1 MASSAKSCNT
11 SKDRIVA
18 EILIGEDDADV
29 RKWLA
34 IALETEGFAVRTA
47 ADGEATLEAATAT
60 RPDLLVLDV
69 MMPKM
74 SGLEVCKAI
83 RTFDRTLPIL
93 MLTARNKDEDVIAG
107 LGAGADDYVTKPFAL
122 KVLLARIAALFRRT
136 DAAKCRCDV
145 NAGGFRLDARKMALA
160 FADGREV
167 LLTAR
172 EYELLKLLADHRGE
186 VLRRDDLLNRIWGLT
201 FYGNTRTLDQ
211 HIALLRRKLGACAE
225 SIETVRNVG
234 YRLIARPIP

>member
-1 MASSAKSCNT
+1 M
-11 SKDRIVA
+11 A

-34 IALETEGFAVRTA
+34 IALETEGFTVRTA
-47 ADGEATLEAATAT
+47 ADGTATLEEAKTT
-60 RPDLLVLDV
+60 RPDLLILDV

-83 RTFDRTLPIL
+83 RTFDRNLPIL
-93 MLTARNKDEDVIAG
+93 MLTARNKDEDLIAG

-122 KVLLARIAALFRRT
+122 NVLLARIAALLRRT
-136 DAAKCRCDV
+136 DRTECRDD
-145 NAGGFRLDARKMALA
+145 FSSFWLDARKMTIV
-160 FADGREV
+160 FANGQEV
-167 LLTAR
+167 LLSAR

-186 VLRRDDLLNRIWGLT
+186 VLRRDDILNRIWGLT

-211 HIALLRRKLGACAE
+211 HIALLRRKLGSC
-225 SIETVRNVG
+225 SDCIETVRNVG
-234 YRLIARPIP
+234 YRLR

>member
-1 MASSAKSCNT
+1 M
-11 SKDRIVA
+11 A

-34 IALETEGFAVRTA
+34 IALETEGFTVRTA
-47 ADGEATLEAATAT
+47 ADGATTLEAAKTK
-60 RPDLLVLDV
+60 RPNLLILDV

-83 RTFDRTLPIL
+83 RAFDGALPIL
-93 MLTARNKDEDVIAG
+93 MLTARNKDEDLIAG

-122 KVLLARIAALFRRT
+122 NVLLARIAALLRRT
-136 DAAKCRCDV
+136 DAADCNNTADIS
-145 NAGGFRLDARKMALA
+145 GFRLDIRKMAIV
-160 FADGREV
+160 FDNGQQV

-186 VLRRDDLLNRIWGLT
+186 VLKRDDILNRIWGLT

-211 HIALLRRKLGACAE
+211 HIALIRRKLGPFANRV
-225 SIETVRNVG
+225 ETIRNVG
-234 YRLIARPIP
+234 YRLK

>member
-1 MASSAKSCNT
+1 M
-11 SKDRIVA
+11 A

-34 IALETEGFAVRTA
+34 IALETEGFTVRTS
-47 ADGEATLEAATAT
+47 ADGAATSEEAKTT
-60 RPDLLVLDV
+60 RPDLLILDV

-83 RTFDRTLPIL
+83 RAFDRTLPIL
-93 MLTARNKDEDVIAG
+93 MLTARSKDEDLIAG

-122 KVLLARIAALFRRT
+122 NVLLARIAALLRRT
-136 DAAKCRCDV
+136 DRTECRDDFSS
-145 NAGGFRLDARKMALA
+145 FRLDARKMTIV
-160 FADGREV
+160 FANGQEV
-167 LLTAR
+167 LLSAR

-186 VLRRDDLLNRIWGLT
+186 VLRRDDILNRIWGLT

-211 HIALLRRKLGACAE
+211 HIALLRRKLGSCADC
-225 SIETVRNVG
+225 IETVRNVG
-234 YRLIARPIP
+234 YRLK

>member
-1 MASSAKSCNT
+1 M
-11 SKDRIVA
+11 A
-18 EILIGEDDADV
+18 EILIGEDDADI

-34 IALETEGFAVRTA
+34 IALETEGFTVRTA
-47 ADGEATLEAATAT
+47 EDGATTLEAAKTK
-60 RPDLLVLDV
+60 RPNLLILDV

-83 RTFDRTLPIL
+83 RAFDGALPIL
-93 MLTARNKDEDVIAG
+93 MLTARNKDEDLIAG

-122 KVLLARIAALFRRT
+122 NVLLARIAALLRRT
-136 DAAKCRCDV
+136 DAADCNNTADIS
-145 NAGGFRLDARKMALA
+145 GFRLDIRKMAIV
-160 FADGREV
+160 FDNGQQV

-186 VLRRDDLLNRIWGLT
+186 VLKRDDILNRIWGLT

-211 HIALLRRKLGACAE
+211 HIALIRRKLGPFANRV
-225 SIETVRNVG
+225 ETIRNVG
-234 YRLIARPIP
+234 YRLK

>member
-1 MASSAKSCNT
+1 M
-11 SKDRIVA
+11 A

-34 IALETEGFAVRTA
+34 IALETEGFTVRTA
-47 ADGEATLEAATAT
+47 ADGAATLEETKTT
-60 RPDLLVLDV
+60 RPDLLILDV

-83 RTFDRTLPIL
+83 RAFDRTLPIL
-93 MLTARNKDEDVIAG
+93 MLTARSKDEDLIAG

-122 KVLLARIAALFRRT
+122 NVLLARIAALLRRT
-136 DAAKCRCDV
+136 DRTECRDDFSS
-145 NAGGFRLDARKMALA
+145 FRLDARKMTIV
-160 FADGREV
+160 FANGQEV
-167 LLTAR
+167 LLSAR

-186 VLRRDDLLNRIWGLT
+186 VLRRDDILNRIWGLT

-211 HIALLRRKLGACAE
+211 HIALLRRKLGSCADC
-225 SIETVRNVG
+225 IETVRNVG
-234 YRLIARPIP
+234 YRLR

>member
-1 MASSAKSCNT
+1 M
-11 SKDRIVA
+11 A

-34 IALETEGFAVRTA
+34 IALETEGFTVRTA
-47 ADGEATLEAATAT
+47 ADGAATLEEAKTT
-60 RPDLLVLDV
+60 RPDLLILDV

-83 RTFDRTLPIL
+83 RAFDRTLPIL
-93 MLTARNKDEDVIAG
+93 MLTARSKDEDLIAG

-122 KVLLARIAALFRRT
+122 NVLLARIAALLRRT
-136 DAAKCRCDV
+136 DRTECRDD
-145 NAGGFRLDARKMALA
+145 FSSFWLDARKMTIV
-160 FADGREV
+160 FANGQEV
-167 LLTAR
+167 LLSAR

-186 VLRRDDLLNRIWGLT
+186 VLRRDDILNRIWGLT

-211 HIALLRRKLGACAE
+211 HIALLRRKLGSCADC
-225 SIETVRNVG
+225 IETVRNVG
-234 YRLIARPIP
+234 YRLK

>member
-1 MASSAKSCNT
+1 M
-11 SKDRIVA
+11 A

-34 IALETEGFAVRTA
+34 IALETEGFTVRTA
-47 ADGEATLEAATAT
+47 ADGAATLEEAKTT
-60 RPDLLVLDV
+60 RPDLLILDV

-83 RTFDRTLPIL
+83 RAFDRTLPIL
-93 MLTARNKDEDVIAG
+93 MLTARNKDEDLIAG

-122 KVLLARIAALFRRT
+122 NVLLARIAALLRRT
-136 DAAKCRCDV
+136 DRTECRDDFSS
-145 NAGGFRLDARKMALA
+145 FRLDARKMTIV
-160 FADGREV
+160 FANGQEV
-167 LLTAR
+167 LLSAR

-186 VLRRDDLLNRIWGLT
+186 VLRRDDILNRIWGLT

-211 HIALLRRKLGACAE
+211 HIALLRRKLGSCANC
-225 SIETVRNVG
+225 IETVRNVG
-234 YRLIARPIP
+234 YRLK

>member
-1 MASSAKSCNT
+1 M
-11 SKDRIVA
+11 A

-34 IALETEGFAVRTA
+34 IALETEGFTVRTA
-47 ADGEATLEAATAT
+47 ADGAATLEEAKTT
-60 RPDLLVLDV
+60 RPDLLILDV

-83 RTFDRTLPIL
+83 RAFDRTLPIL
-93 MLTARNKDEDVIAG
+93 MLTARSKDEDLIAG

-122 KVLLARIAALFRRT
+122 NVLLARIAALLRRT
-136 DAAKCRCDV
+136 DRTECRDDFSS
-145 NAGGFRLDARKMALA
+145 FRLDARKMTIV
-160 FADGREV
+160 FANGQEV
-167 LLTAR
+167 LLSAR

-186 VLRRDDLLNRIWGLT
+186 VLRRDDILNRIWGLT

-211 HIALLRRKLGACAE
+211 HIALLRRKLGSC
-225 SIETVRNVG
+225 SDCIETVRNVG
-234 YRLIARPIP
+234 YRLR

>member
-1 MASSAKSCNT
+1 MT
-11 SKDRIVA
+11 

-34 IALETEGFAVRTA
+34 IALETEGFTVRTA
-47 ADGEATLEAATAT
+47 ADGAATLEEAKTT
-60 RPDLLVLDV
+60 RPDLLILDV

-83 RTFDRTLPIL
+83 RAFDRTLPIL
-93 MLTARNKDEDVIAG
+93 MLTARSKDEDLIAG

-122 KVLLARIAALFRRT
+122 NVLLARIAALLRRT
-136 DAAKCRCDV
+136 DRTECRDDF
-145 NAGGFRLDARKMALA
+145 NSFRLDARKMTIV
-160 FADGREV
+160 FANGQEV
-167 LLTAR
+167 LLSAR

-186 VLRRDDLLNRIWGLT
+186 VLRRDDILNRIWGLT

-211 HIALLRRKLGACAE
+211 HIALLRRKLGSSADC
-225 SIETVRNVG
+225 IETVRNVG
-234 YRLIARPIP
+234 YRLK

>member
-1 MASSAKSCNT
+1 M
-11 SKDRIVA
+11 A

-34 IALETEGFAVRTA
+34 IALETEGFTVRTA
-47 ADGEATLEAATAT
+47 ADGAATLEEAKTT
-60 RPDLLVLDV
+60 RPDLLILDV

-83 RTFDRTLPIL
+83 RAFDRTLPIL
-93 MLTARNKDEDVIAG
+93 MLTARSKDEDLIAG

-122 KVLLARIAALFRRT
+122 NVLLARIAALLRRT
-136 DAAKCRCDV
+136 DRTECRDDFSS
-145 NAGGFRLDARKMALA
+145 FRLDARKMTIV
-160 FADGREV
+160 FANGQEV
-167 LLTAR
+167 LLSAR

-186 VLRRDDLLNRIWGLT
+186 VLRRDDILNRIWGLT

-211 HIALLRRKLGACAE
+211 HIALLRRKLGSCADC
-225 SIETVRNVG
+225 IETVRNVG
-234 YRLIARPIP
+234 YRLK

>member
-1 MASSAKSCNT
+1 M
-11 SKDRIVA
+11 A

-34 IALETEGFAVRTA
+34 VALETEGFGVRTA
-47 ADGEATLEAATAT
+47 ADGAATLEEAKTT
-60 RPDLLVLDV
+60 RPDLLILDV

-74 SGLEVCKAI
+74 SGLDVCKAI
-83 RTFDRTLPIL
+83 RAFDRTLPIL
-93 MLTARNKDEDVIAG
+93 MLTARSKDEDLIAG

-122 KVLLARIAALFRRT
+122 NVLLARIAALLRRT
-136 DAAKCRCDV
+136 DKAECRGD
-145 NAGGFRLDARKMALA
+145 ADIGSFRLDARKMAIA
-160 FADGREV
+160 FANGQEA

-186 VLRRDDLLNRIWGLT
+186 VLRRDDVLNRIWGLT

-211 HIALLRRKLGACAE
+211 HIALLRRKLGPRADC
-225 SIETVRNVG
+225 IETVRNVG
-234 YRLIARPIP
+234 YRLK